1 MSEAM
6 DKQKDE
12 FDDFVSKWEQAL
24 EKGIFDKPEL
34 PGVTP
39 QTSTGSFF
47 GFTQTNNTD
56 SVAQTDQEYW
66 NAINL
71 AANDHDPKIIT
82 EVISEAEEHKST
94 PSNPVAKDS
103 IGCDQKMSPQSLGM
117 TYSEEELEKLT
128 ELKKELYDL
137 ESKLM
142 TSLGFGDDKNQKKIE
157 SKIESVKKEI
167 HKLSDEMGRGYKNSD
182 QPKHLENI

>member
-1 MSEAM
+1 M
-6 DKQKDE
+6 DKQKAE
-12 FDDFVSKWEQAL
+12 FDDFVNKWDQAL
-24 EKGIFDKPEL
+24 EKGIFEKPN
-34 PGVTP
+34 TP
-39 QTSTGSFF
+39 EVNPETASSSFF

-66 NAINL
+66 NAINM
-71 AANDHDPKIIT
+71 AADDHDPK
-82 EVISEAEEHKST
+82 VINESAVKEDHKSL
-94 PSNPVAKDS
+94 PSNPVSKDS
-103 IGCDQKMSPQSLGM
+103 VGCDQKMSPQSLGL

-142 TSLGFGDDKNQKKIE
+142 TSMGFGDDKNQKKIE

-167 HKLSDEMGRGYKNSD
+167 HKLSDEMGRAYKNPD
-182 QPKHLENI
+182 QPKQLENI